1 VKRASRQFPDF
12 EVLHF
17 DIGTDFTIIKNA
29 HYLILSNSSFPYF
42 ATLLSDTVKYILAP
56 KYWGRY
62 NISNGYWSCGY
73 NIYRNHNY
81 LDRDGNIFTYDQC
94 VVEFKKYKELDPLF
108 GE

>member
-1 VKRASRQFPDF
+1 M
-12 EVLHF
+12 
-17 DIGTDFTIIKNA
+17 
-29 HYLILSNSSFPYF
+29 
-42 ATLLSDTVKYILAP
+42 KYILAP

-62 NISNGYWSCGY
+62 NISDGYWSCGY

-108 GE
+108 WE